1 MKANECSFEII
12 ENKQDL
18 DYLKLEVNH
27 LPVSIMN
34 AIRRCVLCYVES
46 VAIDPKNI
54 IVDKNTGQLHDQFLS
69 DRLAYIPINVSPD
82 EYQNYR
88 IELHDSKNPDKPF
101 KNEEIHPVY
110 IYTDD
115 LKVYKNEKPSTDK
128 IFVGN
133 SQLLYLKPDQE
144 IKLKMSLSLYGA
156 KEGRKYNDNR
166 LGAVWNPSSQIC
178 YRYKTQSDLLGRE
191 PIIPEE
197 QDYLGKENNEP
208 YSYIMQIRTLGSK
221 YVTPK
226 YVIDRSFTIL
236 KEKCEKLLEEVL
248 NYQKSSTIRIKEE
261 NKNRIVIQIF
271 NGEEHT
277 LGHMIQDRMDKVQR
291 HYGESRE
298 NLVSYKI
305 PHQLTEELHF
315 IIQNDPNKIKLT
327 PLQIFKEA
335 SEDLIKELEEY
346 RKKFNK
352 LDFTKKHK

>member
-1 MKANECSFEII
+1 MNKNECSFEII
-12 ENKQDL
+12 ENKKEL

-34 AIRRCVLCYVES
+34 AIRRCVLCYVENVS
-46 VAIDPKNI
+46 IDPKNI
-54 IVDKNTGQLHDQFLS
+54 IIDKNTGQLHDQFLI
-69 DRLAYIPINVSPD
+69 DRLAYIPINVSPNNYND
-82 EYQNYR
+82 YR
-88 IELHDSKNPDKPF
+88 IEIHDKVNPDKPF
-101 KNEEIHPVY
+101 KNNENYPIY

-115 LKVYKNEKPSTDK
+115 LKVYKNDKLVNDK

-144 IKLKMSLSLYGA
+144 IKFKMTLSFYGS
-156 KEGRKYNDNR
+156 KEGRKYNENR

-191 PIIPEE
+191 PIITEE

-208 YSYIMQIRTLGSK
+208 YSYIMQVRTLGSD
-221 YVTPK
+221 YITPK
-226 YVIDRSFTIL
+226 YVIDRAFSIL
-236 KEKCEKLLEEVL
+236 KDKCEKLLKEVL
-248 NYQKSSTIRIKEE
+248 NEDKSSTIRIKDD

-277 LGHMIQDRMDKVQR
+277 LGHMIQDRIDKVQR
-291 HYGESRE
+291 RYGESRE

-315 IIQNDPNKIKLT
+315 IIQNDPNKIKMT
-327 PLQIFKEA
+327 PLEIFTEGVNNLV
-335 SEDLIKELEEY
+335 SELEEY
-346 RKKFNK
+346 RKIFNK